1 MKEPIKRMTADEARV
16 ATFHNIKANVEADLD
31 YVFSYINEAIKEGEY
46 GCRVERVDD
55 FSAVLLERLIAL
67 GFKVEWGQ
75 SLDGRNETYTDKT
88 KLVIS
93 WA

>member
-1 MKEPIKRMTADEARV
+1 MTADEARA
-16 ATFHNIKANVEADLD
+16 ATLYNIKASVEADLD

-46 GCRVERVDD
+46 GCTVSKEGEFEE
-55 FSAVLLERLIAL
+55 FSEVLIERLTVL
-67 GFKVEWGQ
+67 GFKVKYGE
-75 SLDGRNETYTDKT
+75 SLDGRNETYVDEG